1 MSGRNTRARS
11 RATGTSSTPNT
22 ARQKFYSEPPPADLP
37 SLYPVHDGSYGV
49 NTHINLDSAKKG
61 RGRKAKPGFVN
72 EDDEDRHFTRRMNSK
87 DGKRYAMEN
96 DLKRIVGE
104 TVEEAEKDNGV
115 EEGTNIAGQELRSS
129 MALVDDSY
137 QPNTQPDVQQSA
149 QDGSQAQAQSQLP
162 NEGDRADGNHQDE
175 IVNQYNKYQYDPKY
189 GWKPRIQRVDD
200 YKGPSVTKLGRMFTA
215 EGKDKQKPPYAPI
228 QYRSPDPEILIHNA
242 HPSVPSPSE
251 GSFYGVPT
259 GRGAP
264 FPSTSFVA
272 PARAPIRLD
281 SSRSFTTEN
290 VLYGDATLTTPSN
303 RDGQAPALG
312 LSVNE
317 TKPISRGGNNSTTQ
331 NTGYVEIPNEN
342 NSAAAAYPPANNGG
356 PTPSGPKEIPKEP
369 GLTPAQWQRVE
380 SLIRD
385 MRTSPR
391 HLHFD
396 AASIPAYTLD
406 HLTPREIRAVRALIQ
421 DMGNDQATTAKIMAE
436 FDRVTERAEHDQQA
450 KASRKDYVTKYKH
463 SANSD
468 AVNNIHDVPAADS
481 TPGED
486 ISNAA
491 DNGTVANTDGN
502 VNSGQMSGGG
512 VPPVQEMEDLNPLG
526 NELDDAAEYEDVA
539 EDDRANHGHNQNF
552 ADDAVDD
559 SSNDSGPDF
568 FRLKSNLDRPR
579 RRRTERNHA
588 RKRRSLFNWAALG
601 GPNAWASTI
610 FVFLTILFWAWLL
623 LSLIGGASTSPRDDV
638 FSGTGGRWLSWDS
651 MKNNLGKIIPGN
663 IRGGRNNID
672 LESGDTQTKLVNNLT
687 PKIPD
692 QVFVETDGKG
702 NFKISQDFWHALRDL
717 IKEDDIILTL
727 ENVKKAAPEISNA
740 HWLAIKSRLSKDGF
754 GLQPGSNTSSG
765 EHAAPI
771 DKASFLRSWDH
782 WVSQNKEELKRMV
795 GGVAVSREEFI
806 KLFRGEIKSY
816 QQEIRKEL
824 VAQDARIKELV
835 DTVTKL
841 RNSAK
846 NTHGGLTEREVRT
859 ICDGAIRKAIENAKL
874 DALAS
879 GRIRGHAN
887 DMLINQVNFFGIGAG
902 AVIDPHSSSLAWEPP
917 DDYFKRRAK
926 WIRRDGYRPQ
936 PPSSAVTSWSEEG
949 ECFCAGRTVR
959 GVPQIANAIGVMTSR
974 TVIPQ
979 HLVVEHILPGS
990 TLDPGAIPKDI
1001 EVWAYIEEVTL
1012 RDEVRAF
1019 SASHMPIPLAVE
1031 VTTGPEGFV
1040 KIGHFTY
1047 EHRDYGDGV
1056 QIFKMSSE
1064 LARMRAATSHIIVKA
1079 VTNYGADHTCF
1090 YRLRLYGEV
1099 VEATSW
1105 GVGR

>member
-1 MSGRNTRARS
+1 MSGRSTRARS

-49 NTHINLDSAKKG
+49 NTHINLDSAKRG

-72 EDDEDRHFTRRMNSK
+72 EDEEDKRFTRRMNSK
-87 DGKRYAMEN
+87 DGKRFTMEN

-115 EEGTNIAGQELRSS
+115 DEGTNIEEPELRSS

-137 QPNTQPDVQQSA
+137 QPNTQPSVQQSA
-149 QDGSQAQAQSQLP
+149 RYESQTQPQLP
-162 NEGDRADGNHQDE
+162 NEGDGNHQGE
-175 IVNQYNKYQYDPKY
+175 IGNQYNKYQYDPKH
-189 GWKPRIQRVDD
+189 GWKPRTQRVDD
-200 YKGPSVTKLGRMFTA
+200 YKGPGVTKLGRMFTA
-215 EGKDKQKPPYAPI
+215 KGKDKQKPPYAPI

-242 HPSVPSPSE
+242 HTSAPSPSE

-290 VLYGDATLTTPSN
+290 VLYSDATLTTPLS
-303 RDGQAPALG
+303 RVDQAPAPG

-317 TKPISRGGNNSTTQ
+317 TKPISRGGDNSTAQ
-331 NTGYVEIPNEN
+331 NTGYTEIPNGN
-342 NSAAAAYPPANNGG
+342 NLTTFVSPPANNNEPTSLG
-356 PTPSGPKEIPKEP
+356 PEETPNEP

-391 HLHFD
+391 HPHFD
-396 AASIPAYTLD
+396 AASAPAYTLD
-406 HLTPREIRAVRALIQ
+406 HLTPREIRAIRALIQ

-436 FDRVTERAEHDQQA
+436 FDRVTKRAEQDQQA
-450 KASRKDYVTKYKH
+450 KASRKDYIAKYNH
-463 SANSD
+463 SVNSN
-468 AVNNIHDVPAADS
+468 VRNNIHDEPAVNSIPDGNS
-481 TPGED
+481 
-486 ISNAA
+486 SNAA
-491 DNGTVANTDGN
+491 DNNTVTNTDIN
-502 VNSGQMSGGG
+502 TNSGQISEESSR
-512 VPPVQEMEDLNPLG
+512 PVQEMEDLNPLG
-526 NELDDAAEYEDVA
+526 NEPNNTGEYEDVA
-539 EDDRANHGHNQNF
+539 EDGRVNDGDNQFFTN
-552 ADDAVDD
+552 DAVDD
-559 SSNDSGPDF
+559 SSSDSGSDF
-568 FRLKSNLDRPR
+568 FPPIKSDLNRPR
-579 RRRTERNHA
+579 RRRTERNYA

-601 GPNAWASTI
+601 GPNAWVSTV

-623 LSLIGGASTSPRDDV
+623 LTLIGGASTSSRDDV
-638 FSGTGGRWLSWDS
+638 FSDTGARWPSWDS
-651 MKNNLGKIIPGN
+651 MKNNLGKIIPSR
-663 IRGGRNNID
+663 ISGGGNNID
-672 LESGDTQTKLVNNLT
+672 IESGDTQTKLVNNLT

-692 QVFVETDGKG
+692 QVFVEKDGKG
-702 NFKISQDFWHALRDL
+702 KFKISQDFWHALRDL
-717 IKEDDIILTL
+717 IREDDIILTL

-754 GLQPGSNTSSG
+754 GLQTGSNTSSG
-765 EHAAPI
+765 EHAAPV

-782 WVSQNKEELKRMV
+782 WVSQNREELKRMV

-846 NTHGGLTEREVRT
+846 NTHGGLTEREVKT

-887 DMLINQVNFFGIGAG
+887 DMLINQVNFFGMGSG
-902 AVIDPHSSSLAWEPP
+902 AVIDPNSSSSPWEPP
-917 DDYFKRRAK
+917 SDYSSRTKK
-926 WIRRDGYRPQ
+926 WYQRDGYMPQ
-936 PPSSAVTSWSEEG
+936 PLSSAVTSWSEEG
-949 ECFCAGRTVR
+949 ECFCAGKTVR

-974 TVIPQ
+974 TIIPQ
-979 HLVVEHILPGS
+979 HLVIEHILPGS
-990 TLDPGAIPKDI
+990 TLDPGAMPKDI

-1019 SASHMPIPLAVE
+1019 SASQMPIPLATE
-1031 VTTGPEGFV
+1031 ATTGPEGFV

-1064 LARMRAATSHIIVKA
+1064 LTRMRAATSHIIIKA

-1099 VEATSW
+1099 VKATW
-1105 GVGR
+1105 GVGRQE

>member
-37 SLYPVHDGSYGV
+37 GLYPVHDGSYGV
-49 NTHINLDSAKKG
+49 NTHINLDSAKRG

-72 EDDEDRHFTRRMNSK
+72 EDDEDKRFTRRMNSK
-87 DGKRYAMEN
+87 DGKRYTMEN

-115 EEGTNIAGQELRSS
+115 DEGTNVEGYALGSN

-137 QPNTQPDVQQSA
+137 QPNTQPSVQHSA
-149 QDGSQAQAQSQLP
+149 QHGSQT
-162 NEGDRADGNHQDE
+162 
-175 IVNQYNKYQYDPKY
+175 
-189 GWKPRIQRVDD
+189 QRVDD
-200 YKGPSVTKLGRMFTA
+200 YKGPGVTKLGRMFTA
-215 EGKDKQKPPYAPI
+215 KGNDNQKPPYAPI

-242 HPSVPSPSE
+242 HPSAPSPSE

-264 FPSTSFVA
+264 FPSSTPFVA

-290 VLYGDATLTTPSN
+290 ALYSDASLTTPSS
-303 RDGQAPALG
+303 RDDQAPALG

-317 TKPISRGGNNSTTQ
+317 TEPIYYGGGSYMAQDIGYTDPSGNNPAT
-331 NTGYVEIPNEN
+331 I
-342 NSAAAAYPPANNGG
+342 YPPANNNG
-356 PTPSGPKEIPKEP
+356 PTPSGPQETTNEP
-369 GLTPAQWQRVE
+369 HLTSAQWQRVTN
-380 SLIRD
+380 LIRD

-391 HLHFD
+391 QLHFD
-396 AASIPAYTLD
+396 VASTPDYMLD

-421 DMGNDQATTAKIMAE
+421 DMGNDETTTAKIMAE
-436 FDRVTERAEHDQQA
+436 FDRVTERAEHGQQA
-450 KASRKDYVTKYKH
+450 KALRKEPAVDTIPDE
-463 SANSD
+463 D
-468 AVNNIHDVPAADS
+468 AF
-481 TPGED
+481 
-486 ISNAA
+486 NAA
-491 DNGTVANTDGN
+491 NNDNIINTDGN
-502 VNSGQMSGGG
+502 VNNGQMSDSFPT
-512 VPPVQEMEDLNPLG
+512 VPVAEDMNPLG
-526 NELDDAAEYEDVA
+526 NVPDNFAGYQDVA
-539 EDDRANHGHNQNF
+539 DDERVNRRRNQPFNN
-552 ADDAVDD
+552 DD
-559 SSNDSGPDF
+559 SSSDSGREF
-568 FRLKSNLDRPR
+568 FPPSKKNPDRPKK
-579 RRRTERNHA
+579 RRTDRGRN
-588 RKRRSLFNWAALG
+588 RRSLLDWAALG
-601 GPNAWASTI
+601 GPNAWASTA

-623 LSLIGGASTSPRDDV
+623 LTLIGGASTSPRDDV
-638 FSGTGGRWLSWDS
+638 FSDAGAQWPSWDS
-651 MKNNLGKIIPGN
+651 MKSNIGKIIPSTISGDV
-663 IRGGRNNID
+663 ITID
-672 LESGDTQTKLVNNLT
+672 LDSGDTQTKLVNNIT

-692 QVFVETDGKG
+692 QVFVEKDVNGK
-702 NFKISQDFWHALRDL
+702 FKISQDFWHALRDL
-717 IKEDDIILTL
+717 IREDDIILTL

-754 GLQPGSNTSSG
+754 GLQTGSNTSSG
-765 EHAAPI
+765 EHAAPV

-782 WVSQNKEELKRMV
+782 WVSQNQEELKRMV

-824 VAQDARIKELV
+824 VAQDSRIKELV

-846 NTHGGLTEREVRT
+846 NTHGGLTEKEVKI

-887 DMLINQVNFFGIGAG
+887 DMLINQVNFFGMGAG
-902 AVIDPHSSSLAWEPP
+902 AVIDPYSSSSIWEPP
-917 DDYFKRRAK
+917 SDHLKLKSKK
-926 WIRRDGYRPQ
+926 WYLRDGYRPQ
-936 PPSSAVTSWSEEG
+936 PQSSAVTFWSEEG
-949 ECFCAGRTVR
+949 ECFCAGKIVR
-959 GVPQIANAIGVMTSR
+959 GVPQIANAIGVLTSR
-974 TVIPQ
+974 IVIPQ
-979 HLVVEHILPGS
+979 HLVVEHILPSS
-990 TLDPGAIPKDI
+990 TLDPGAMPKDI

-1019 SASHMPIPLAVE
+1019 SSSHMPIPLAAE
-1031 VTTGPEGFV
+1031 ATTGPEGFV

-1047 EHRDYGDGV
+1047 ENRDYGDGT

-1064 LARMRAATSHIIVKA
+1064 LMRMRAATSHIIVKA

-1099 VEATSW
+1099 VEGKSHEVT
-1105 GVGR
+1105 R